1 VRAAQVLGEASYRET
16 AEAAGEATFHSGDV
30 RGNPSQCHGLV
41 GNGELFIELYH
52 LTGEN
57 KWLQRA
63 ADFAQ
68 RAFTYRKADEEGVS
82 WGADEEGFY
91 SPDFMCGAA
100 GTGHFFLRLWAPDQL
115 RMPLF

>member
-1 VRAAQVLGEASYRET
+1 
-16 AEAAGEATFHSGDV
+16 
-30 RGNPSQCHGLV
+30 
-41 GNGELFIELYH
+41 

-100 GTGHFFLRLWAPDQL
+100 GTGPAVHAAVLSYATTLVTHTESPQYRLV
-115 RMPLF
+115 